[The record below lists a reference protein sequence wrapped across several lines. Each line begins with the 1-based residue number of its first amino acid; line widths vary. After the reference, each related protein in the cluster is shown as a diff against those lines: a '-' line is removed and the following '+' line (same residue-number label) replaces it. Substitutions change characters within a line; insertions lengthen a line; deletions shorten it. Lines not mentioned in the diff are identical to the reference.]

1 MENILNNIY
10 IAVVVILL
18 FGAAIFVHE
27 YGHYWVALRR
37 KLKVEEFAIGFGPKL
52 FSWRAKNGVL
62 WSIRGIPAGGFVK
75 LPQMITSE
83 AIEGKPEE
91 ELPPITPLS
100 KILVSV
106 AGPFMNV
113 VFAFAIALLIYFVGL
128 PQAVNPSFIGY
139 VDPQSA
145 EAKLGVKEGDRVVAI
160 DGKPVKSWQE
170 VHIATVLA
178 LTNVLQVTFER
189 AGERVTHPIRA
200 EVSEVIRLKTL
211 KLNPKDHPFIGGV
224 TSGGPADKAGIKAG
238 DEVLSLA
245 GIPISS
251 QQQLI
256 ELIGKRAGEA
266 TVIEVK
272 RDSSIVPLTVT
283 PLALSGGQ
291 TGRIQVQ
298 ITSGGKQVFEVMKPG
313 PLPWVQVYGVW
324 QQMTGTIRALIYSK
338 QSGVGI
344 SDLSGPPGI
353 IMGLAAQAKTDIRLA
368 LSFLIL
374 LNINLAV
381 LNMLPIPVLDGGH
394 IAMAILEKLRGKPLS
409 VRFVELTTS
418 AFAILLISFMA
429 YVTFFDVKRF
439 PIFKAIMNA
448 ETKVEQST
456 NAPTA
461 TPAPA
466 PQTPR

>member
-1 MENILNNIY
+1 METLLNYIY
-10 IAVVVILL
+10 IGVVVVLL

-113 VFAFAIALLIYFVGL
+113 VFAFAIATFIYFVGL
-128 PQAVNPSFIGY
+128 PQPVNPSIIGY
-139 VDPQSA
+139 VDPKSD
-145 EAKLGVKEGDRVVAI
+145 EAKLGIKEGDRVVALE
-160 DGKPVKSWQE
+160 GKPVKTWQD
-170 VHIATVLA
+170 VNMGTILA
-178 LTNVLQVTFER
+178 LTNTLQVTFDR
-189 AGERVTHPIRA
+189 AGQQFTHPLKA
-200 EVSEVIRLKTL
+200 EVSEVFGLKIL
-211 KLNPKDHPFIGGV
+211 KLNPKDHPIL
-224 TSGGPADKAGIKAG
+224 AGIKSDGPAEKAGLQTG
-238 DEVLSLA
+238 DEIVNFA
-245 GIPISS
+245 GVPIVARE
-251 QQQLI
+251 QFI
-256 ELIGKRAGEA
+256 ELVRKRPGQA
-266 TVIEVK
+266 TPIEVK
-272 RDSSIVPLTVT
+272 RAGQLIPLTVT
-283 PLALSGGQ
+283 PTADPADGV
-291 TGRIQVQ
+291 GRIQVEVA
-298 ITSGGKQVFEVMKPG
+298 SNAKQVFEVMRPG
-313 PLPWVQVYGVW
+313 PLPWIQVANVFD
-324 QQMTGTIRALIYSK
+324 QMVSTIKALVYSK
-338 QSGVGI
+338 QTGVKAK
-344 SDLSGPPGI
+344 DLSGPVGI
-353 IMGLAAQAKTDIRLA
+353 ISGLAIQVNTDYRLA
-368 LSFLIL
+368 LSFLVL

-418 AFAILLISFMA
+418 AFAIMLISFMA

-439 PIFKAIMNA
+439 PLFKAMMNA
-448 ETKVEQST
+448 DTKVEQST
-456 NAPTA
+456 NAPA
-461 TPAPA
+461 STPAPA
-466 PQTPR
+466 PAPTR

>member
-62 WSIRGIPAGGFVK
+62 WSLRGIPAGGFVK

-113 VFAFAIALLIYFVGL
+113 VFAFAIAAFIYVVGL
-128 PQAVNPSFIGY
+128 PQPVNPSIVGY
-139 VDPQSA
+139 VDPKSD
-145 EAKLGVKEGDRVVAI
+145 EAKLGIKEGDRVVALE
-160 DGKPVKSWQE
+160 GKPVKTWQD
-170 VHIATVLA
+170 VNMGTILA
-178 LTNVLQVTFER
+178 LTNTLQVTFDR
-189 AGERVTHPIRA
+189 AGQQFTHPLKA
-200 EVSEVIRLKTL
+200 EVSETFGLKIL
-211 KLNPKDHPFIGGV
+211 KLNPKDHPVLIGIKPD
-224 TSGGPADKAGIKAG
+224 GPAAKAGLQTG
-238 DEVLSLA
+238 DEVVNFA
-245 GIPISS
+245 GVPVVARE
-251 QQQLI
+251 QFI
-256 ELIGKRAGEA
+256 ELVRKRPGQA
-266 TVIEVK
+266 TPIEVK
-272 RDSSIVPLTVT
+272 RAGQIMPFTVT
-283 PLALSGGQ
+283 PAADPTEGV
-291 TGRIQVQ
+291 GRIQVEVG
-298 ITSGGKQVFEVMKPG
+298 SNSKQVFEVMRPG
-313 PLPWVQVYGVW
+313 PLPWVQVANVFD
-324 QQMTGTIRALIYSK
+324 QMVSTLKALVYSK
-338 QSGVGI
+338 QTGVKAK
-344 SDLSGPPGI
+344 DLSGPVGI
-353 IMGLAAQAKTDIRLA
+353 ISGLAIQVNTDYRLA
-368 LSFLIL
+368 LSFLVL

-439 PIFKAIMNA
+439 PLFKAMMNA
-448 ETKVEQST
+448 DTKVEQAT
-456 NAPTA
+456 NAPA
-461 TPAPA
+461 STPPPA
-466 PQTPR
+466 AEPAR

>member
-1 MENILNNIY
+1 METLLNYIY
-10 IAVVVILL
+10 IGVVVVLL

-113 VFAFAIALLIYFVGL
+113 VFAFAIATFIYIVGL
-128 PQAVNPSFIGY
+128 PQPVNPSIVGY
-139 VDPQSA
+139 VDPKSD
-145 EAKLGVKEGDRVVAI
+145 EAKLGIKEGDRVVALE
-160 DGKPVKSWQE
+160 GKPVKTWQD
-170 VHIATVLA
+170 VNMGTILA
-178 LTNVLQVTFER
+178 LTNTLRVTFDR
-189 AGERVTHPIRA
+189 AGQQFTHPLKA
-200 EVSEVIRLKTL
+200 EVSEVFGLKIL
-211 KLNPKDHPFIGGV
+211 KLNPKDHPILI
-224 TSGGPADKAGIKAG
+224 GIKADGPAAKAGLVTG
-238 DEVLSLA
+238 DEVVNFA
-245 GIPISS
+245 GVPVVARE
-251 QQQLI
+251 QFI
-256 ELIGKRAGEA
+256 ELVRKRPGQA
-266 TVIEVK
+266 TPIEVK
-272 RDSSIVPLTVT
+272 RAGQILPFSVT
-283 PLALSGGQ
+283 PAADPAEGV
-291 TGRIQVQ
+291 GRIQVEVG
-298 ITSGGKQVFEVMKPG
+298 SNSKQVFEVMRPG
-313 PLPWVQVYGVW
+313 PLPWVQVANVFD
-324 QQMTGTIRALIYSK
+324 QMVSTLKALVYSK
-338 QSGVGI
+338 QTGVKAK
-344 SDLSGPPGI
+344 DLSGPVGI
-353 IMGLAAQAKTDIRLA
+353 ISGLAIQVNTDYRLA
-368 LSFLIL
+368 LSFLVL

-439 PIFKAIMNA
+439 PLFKAMMNA
-448 ETKVEQST
+448 DTKVEQAT
-456 NAPTA
+456 NAPASTPS
-461 TPAPA
+461 PAP
-466 PQTPR
+466 